1 MTTQFRLRVTAA
13 MVWRWPTVNGLPPR
27 SVMVALTSIILAL
40 AFSAPLLDLN
50 IKTLINAPKHLI
62 EFLTH
67 FITPPDWSWLGVLAV
82 KLAETVEMAF
92 LGTLVAAVI
101 SVPLGFLAARNSS
114 PHPIISHSIRACLSF
129 VRAFPEMMWALVFV
143 AAVGLGALPGVAA
156 IALVTVGFLGK
167 FLAESLEAVPDSEI
181 EGVVAHGARPM
192 QVRVFALLPQAWPDF
207 VSVLFVVFEHNV
219 RAATVLGL
227 VGAGGIGYDMTMAM
241 RLFQFDRL
249 LMIITAIWLLV
260 TILDRLSDA
269 LRQRII

>member
-1 MTTQFRLRVTAA
+1 MKIVSFR
-13 MVWRWPTVNGLPPR
+13 RWPTSNGLPPR
-27 SVMVALTSIILAL
+27 AMVLIGTAVIFVLTLSY
-40 AFSAPLLDLN
+40 PLLDIN
-50 IKTLINAPKHLI
+50 FSTLIHAPARLVW
-62 EFLTH
+62 FLGNFFTS
-67 FITPPDWSWLGVLAV
+67 PDWEWLGHLAV
-82 KLAETVEMAF
+82 KLAETVEMAL

-101 SVPLGFLAARNSS
+101 SLPLGFLGARNAS
-114 PHPIISHSIRACLSF
+114 PHPFISHMVRACLSS

-167 FLAESLEAVPDSEI
+167 FLAESLEAVPNSVL
-181 EGVVAHGARPM
+181 EGVIAHGARPM
-192 QVRVFALLPQAWPDF
+192 QVRAFALLPHAWPDF

-249 LMIITAIWLLV
+249 VLIILAIWLVV

-269 LRQRII
+269 LRRRII

>member
-1 MTTQFRLRVTAA
+1 
-13 MVWRWPTVNGLPPR
+13 MVWRWPTVSGLPPR
-27 SVMVALTSIILAL
+27 SAILAFASISLAL
-40 AFSAPLLDLN
+40 ALSAPFLDLN
-50 IKTLINAPKHLI
+50 LTTLINAPEHLF

-67 FITPPDWSWLGVLAV
+67 FITPPDWSWLGILAV
-82 KLAETVEMAF
+82 KLAETVEMAL

-101 SVPLGFLAARNSS
+101 SIPLGFLGARNSS
-114 PHPIISHSIRACLSF
+114 PHPVISHAVRACLSF

-156 IALVTVGFLGK
+156 IALVTIGFLGK
-167 FLAESLEAVPDSEI
+167 FLAESLEAISDSKI

-192 QVRVFALLPQAWPDF
+192 QVRVFALFPHAWPDF

-249 LMIITAIWLLV
+249 VLIITAIWLLV

-269 LRQRII
+269 IRRRII